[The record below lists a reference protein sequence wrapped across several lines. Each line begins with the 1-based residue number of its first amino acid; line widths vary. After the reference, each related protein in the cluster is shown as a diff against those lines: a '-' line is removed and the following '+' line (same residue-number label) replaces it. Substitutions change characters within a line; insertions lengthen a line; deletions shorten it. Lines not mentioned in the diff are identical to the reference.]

1 MLMITT
7 KTPKQIRRE
16 LVTWFRQQRLTLNW
30 TQQELSTRSGVALS
44 TLRLFERSGQISLER
59 LLRLASVLGLLESF
73 AELVRPS
80 MDHIPSI
87 SLLEKKERK
96 RARK

>member
-1 MLMITT
+1 MITT

-16 LVTWFRQQRLTLNW
+16 LVAWFRQQRLTLNW
-30 TQQELSTRSGVALS
+30 TQQELSARSGVALS

-80 MDHIPSI
+80 TDHISSI